1 MREDVINL
9 IQWLLVNV
17 DLGIKLLKIPI
28 KTFSDEELEE
38 MYKTIVD
45 FKKKYG
51 VVSHREL
58 GELAKKNLFNWQL
71 FVEYNF
77 YEYLENESFSPKVVK
92 SWVDFYQDKILEDYK
107 ENALSNLRTKYI
119 NNEITAEEFT
129 KQKKIIDTYEIDNEN
144 NFKDI
149 HELDLSDEEKTYI
162 SSGVRMIDYDIK
174 GFALGELSV
183 WSGGNGSAKSTFLNQ
198 LALETINQN
207 YNVAIYSGELTSK
220 RLMQWITLQASGKD
234 NVINVGGFYK
244 PTDEAKS
251 KILYWLDG
259 KLLVFDNAKGNKKDI
274 ILNSIKD
281 VVEKKKV
288 KVVIIDNLM
297 SIDLDNSSKYDEQS
311 NFIKELSSLAK
322 DLNIHIHFVCHP
334 RKTTLFLR
342 KNDISGTAD
351 LTNIADNVFILHRVG
366 NDFIRSFKENFNI
379 KDDKYELFKYS
390 NVIEICKN
398 REFGVQD
405 EFIGLYY
412 EKESKRLMNNL
423 GETKQFGW
431 ENMR

>member
-9 IQWLLVNV
+9 IQWLLVDV

-77 YEYLENESFSPKVVK
+77 YEYLENKSFSPKVIK
-92 SWVDFYQDKILEDYK
+92 SWVNFYQDKILEDYK

-129 KQKKIIDTYEIDNEN
+129 KQKKIIDTYEINNEN

-234 NVINVGGFYK
+234 NVINVSGFYK

-366 NDFIRSFKENFNI
+366 KDFIRNFKETFDI
-379 KDDKYELFKYS
+379 KDDKYQLFNYS

-398 REFGVQD
+398 REYGVQD

-412 EKESKRLMNNL
+412 EKESKRLLNNL
-423 GETKQFGW
+423 GEQKHFGW

>member
-1 MREDVINL
+1 MKEDVISL

-17 DLGIKLLKIPI
+17 DLGIKLLKIPT
-28 KTFSDEELEE
+28 KTFNDEELEE
-38 MYKTIVD
+38 MYKTIVN

-51 VVSHREL
+51 VVSYREL

-71 FVEYNF
+71 FTEYHF
-77 YEYLENESFSPKVVK
+77 YEYLENNNYTEVTIKP
-92 SWVDFYQDKILEDYK
+92 WVDFYQNKILDDYK
-107 ENALSNLRTKYI
+107 ENALSNLQTKYI
-119 NNEITAEEFT
+119 NNEISVNEYI
-129 KQKKIIDTYEIDNEN
+129 KQKQIIDNFEINSEH

-149 HELDLSDEEKTYI
+149 HELDLTDEERIYI
-162 SSGVRMIDYDIK
+162 NSGVRQIDRDIK

-244 PTDEAKS
+244 PTDDAKS

-259 KLLVFDNAKGNKKDI
+259 KLFVFDNSKGNKKELILQSIRDI
-274 ILNSIKD
+274 
-281 VVEKKKV
+281 VEKKKV

-297 SIDLDNSSKYDEQS
+297 SIELENTSKYDDQS
-311 NFIKELSSLAK
+311 NFIKELSSMAK
-322 DLNIHIHFVCHP
+322 ELNIHIHFVCHP

-366 NDFIRSFKENFNI
+366 KDFIRNFKETFDI
-379 KDDKYELFKYS
+379 RDDKYQLFNYS

-398 REFGVQD
+398 REYGVQD

-412 EKESKRLMNNL
+412 EKESKRLLNNS
-423 GETKQFGW
+423 GETKHFGW

>member
-1 MREDVINL
+1 MREDVISL
-9 IQWLLVNV
+9 IQWLLVDV
-17 DLGIKLLKIPI
+17 DLGTKLLKIPT
-28 KTFSDEELEE
+28 KTFNDEELEE
-38 MYKTIVD
+38 MYKTIVN

-51 VVSHREL
+51 VVSYREL
-58 GELAKKNLFNWQL
+58 GELAKKDLFNWEV
-71 FVEYNF
+71 FIENNF
-77 YEYLENESFSPKVVK
+77 YEYLETKNYTLKTIKPC
-92 SWVDFYQDKILEDYK
+92 VDLYQNKILHSYK
-107 ENALSNLRTKYI
+107 ENAVSTLQNKYI
-119 NNEITAEEFT
+119 KNEITVEEFI
-129 KQKKIIDTYEIDNEN
+129 KQKNIIDTYEINNEN

-149 HELDLSDEEKTYI
+149 HELDLTDEERTYI
-162 SSGVRMIDYDIK
+162 SSGVRKIDYDIK

-198 LALETINQN
+198 LALETIRQN

-220 RLMQWITLQASGKD
+220 RLLQWITLQASGRD
-234 NVINVGGFYK
+234 NVIDVSGFYK
-244 PTDEAKS
+244 PTDEAKD

-259 KLLVFDNAKGNKKDI
+259 KLFVFDNAKGNKKEI
-274 ILNSIKD
+274 ILNSIRD

-297 SIDLDNSSKYDEQS
+297 SIELDNSSKYDEQS
-311 NFIKELSSLAK
+311 NFIKELSNLAK
-322 DLNIHIHFVCHP
+322 ELNIHIHFVCHP

-366 NDFIRSFKENFNI
+366 KDFIRNFKEMFDI
-379 KDDKYELFKYS
+379 KDDKYQLFNYS

-398 REFGVQD
+398 REYGVQD

-412 EKESKRLMNNL
+412 EKESKRLLNNL
-423 GETKQFGW
+423 GETKIFGW
-431 ENMR
+431 ESMR

>member
-9 IQWLLVNV
+9 IQWLLVDV

-77 YEYLENESFSPKVVK
+77 YEYLENESFSPKVIK
-92 SWVDFYQDKILEDYK
+92 SWVNFYQDKILEDYK

-234 NVINVGGFYK
+234 NVINVSGFYK

-366 NDFIRSFKENFNI
+366 KDFIRNFKETFDI
-379 KDDKYELFKYS
+379 KDDKYQLFNYS

-398 REFGVQD
+398 REYGVQD

-412 EKESKRLMNNL
+412 EKESKRLLNNL
-423 GETKQFGW
+423 GEQKHFGW

>member
-9 IQWLLVNV
+9 IQWLLVDV

-77 YEYLENESFSPKVVK
+77 YEYLENENFSPKVVK

-129 KQKKIIDTYEIDNEN
+129 KQKKIIDTYEINNEN

-149 HELDLSDEEKTYI
+149 HELDLSDEEKVYI

-366 NDFIRSFKENFNI
+366 KDFIRNFKETFDI
-379 KDDKYELFKYS
+379 KDDKYQLFNYS

-398 REFGVQD
+398 REYGVQD

-412 EKESKRLMNNL
+412 EKESKRLLNNL
-423 GETKQFGW
+423 GEQKHFGW

>member
-1 MREDVINL
+1 MREDVVNL
-9 IQWLLVNV
+9 IQWLLVDV
-17 DLGIKLLKIPI
+17 DLGIKLLRIPT
-28 KTFSDEELEE
+28 KTFNDEELEE
-38 MYKTIVD
+38 LYKTIVN

-51 VVSHREL
+51 VVNIQEL
-58 GELAKKNLFNWQL
+58 SKLAKEGKFNWEL
-71 FVEYNF
+71 FTVELF
-77 YEYLENESFSPKVVK
+77 YEYLELKNYSIKTIKP
-92 SWVDFYQDKILEDYK
+92 WVDFYQNKILENYK
-107 ENALSNLRTKYI
+107 ENAINDLQNKYLTNQI
-119 NNEITAEEFT
+119 DRKSYV
-129 KQKKIIDTYEIDNEN
+129 KQLEVIDTYEINTED
-144 NFKDI
+144 NFKNI
-149 HELDLSDEEKTYI
+149 HDLDLSEEERVYI
-162 SSGVRMIDYDIK
+162 KSGIRQIDYDIK

-198 LALETINQN
+198 LALETIDQN

-220 RLMQWITLQASGKD
+220 RLMQWISLQASGK
-234 NVINVGGFYK
+234 NHVINVGGFYK
-244 PTDEAKS
+244 PEEDVKS

-259 KLLVFDNAKGNKKDI
+259 KLFVFDNSKGNKKEI
-274 ILNSIKD
+274 ILQSIRD
-281 VVEKKKV
+281 VVTKKKV

-297 SIDLDNSSKYDEQS
+297 SIELDNTSKYDDQS
-311 NFIKELSSLAK
+311 NFIKELSSMAK
-322 DLNIHIHFVCHP
+322 ELNIHIHFVCHP

-366 NDFIRSFKENFNI
+366 NDFIRSFKETFNI

>member
-9 IQWLLVNV
+9 IQWLLVDV

-129 KQKKIIDTYEIDNEN
+129 KQKKIIDTYEINNEN

-234 NVINVGGFYK
+234 NVINVSGFYK

-366 NDFIRSFKENFNI
+366 KDFIRNFKETFDI
-379 KDDKYELFKYS
+379 KDDKYQLFNYS

-398 REFGVQD
+398 REYGVQD

-412 EKESKRLMNNL
+412 EKESKRLLNNL
-423 GETKQFGW
+423 GEQKHFGW

>member
-1 MREDVINL
+1 MREDVVSL
-9 IQWLLVNV
+9 IQWLLVDV
-17 DLGIKLLKIPI
+17 DLGVKLLKIPT
-28 KTFSDEELEE
+28 KVFNDEELEE
-38 MYKTIVD
+38 MYKTIVN
-45 FKKKYG
+45 FKKQYG
-51 VVSHREL
+51 VVTYREL
-58 GELAKKNLFNWQL
+58 SELAKRDKFNWNLFANEL
-71 FVEYNF
+71 F
-77 YEYLENESFSPKVVK
+77 YEYLEEKNYSPKTIK
-92 SWVDFYQDKILEDYK
+92 TWVDFYQEKILEGYK
-107 ENALSNLRTKYI
+107 ENAINNLQTKYV
-119 NNEITAEEFT
+119 NNEITISDYI
-129 KQKKIIDTYEIDNEN
+129 KQKAIIDNYKINNEN

-149 HELDLSDEEKTYI
+149 HELDLKDEERIYI
-162 SSGVRMIDYDIK
+162 SSGIRKIDYDIK

-198 LALETINQN
+198 LALDTINQN

-220 RLMQWITLQASGKD
+220 RLLQWITLQASGKD
-234 NVINVGGFYK
+234 NVVDVNGFYK
-244 PTDEAKS
+244 PTEDAKG

-259 KLLVFDNAKGNKKDI
+259 KLFVFDNSKGNKKE
-274 ILNSIKD
+274 LLLQSIRD

-297 SIDLDNSSKYDEQS
+297 SIELDNSSKYDEQS
-311 NFIKELSSLAK
+311 NFIKELSSMAK
-322 DLNIHIHFVCHP
+322 ELNIHIHFVCHP

-366 NDFIRSFKENFNI
+366 KDFIRNFKETFDI
-379 KDDKYELFKYS
+379 RDDKYPLFSYS

-398 REFGVQD
+398 REYGVQD

-412 EKESKRLMNNL
+412 EKESKRLLNNL
-423 GETKQFGW
+423 GETKRFGW

>member
-1 MREDVINL
+1 MRDNVVSL
-9 IQWLLVNV
+9 IQWLLVDV
-17 DLGIKLLKIPI
+17 DLGVKLLKIPTKI
-28 KTFSDEELEE
+28 FGDEELEE
-38 MYKTIVD
+38 LYRTIVN
-45 FKKKYG
+45 FKKQNG
-51 VVSHREL
+51 VVSCNAL
-58 GELAKKNLFNWQL
+58 GELAKVGKFNWGL
-71 FVEYNF
+71 FTEELF
-77 YEYLENESFSPKVVK
+77 YEYLEMKNYTIKTIKP
-92 SWVDFYQDKILEDYK
+92 WVDFYQNKILEEYK
-107 ENALSNLRTKYI
+107 NNAINNLQMKYLSNEIKRSDYI
-119 NNEITAEEFT
+119 
-129 KQKKIIDTYEIDNEN
+129 KQLDRIDNFKINTEE
-144 NFKDI
+144 NFKNI
-149 HELDLSDEEKTYI
+149 HDLDLNDEERTYI
-162 SSGVRMIDYDIK
+162 KSGIRQIDRDIK

-207 YNVAIYSGELTSK
+207 YNVAIYSGELTSN
-220 RLMQWITLQASGKD
+220 RLIQWITLQASGKE
-234 NVINVGGFYK
+234 NVVDVNGFYK
-244 PTDEAKS
+244 PTDNARS

-259 KLLVFDNAKGNKKDI
+259 KLLVFDNSKGNRKET
-274 ILNSIKD
+274 ILQSIRD

-288 KVVIIDNLM
+288 QVVIIDNLM
-297 SIDLDNSSKYDEQS
+297 SIELDNASKYDEQS
-311 NFIKELSSLAK
+311 NFIKELSSMAK

-366 NDFIRSFKENFNI
+366 KDFIRNFKETFDI
-379 KDDKYELFKYS
+379 RDDKYELFNYS

-423 GETKQFGW
+423 GETKHFGW
-431 ENMR
+431 ESMR

>member
-9 IQWLLVNV
+9 IQWLLVDV

-77 YEYLENESFSPKVVK
+77 YEYLENKSFSPKVIK
-92 SWVDFYQDKILEDYK
+92 SWVNFYQDKILEDYK

-129 KQKKIIDTYEIDNEN
+129 KQKKIIDTYEINNEN

-366 NDFIRSFKENFNI
+366 KDFIRNFKETFDI
-379 KDDKYELFKYS
+379 KDDKYQLFNYS

-398 REFGVQD
+398 REYGVQD

-412 EKESKRLMNNL
+412 EKESKRLLNNL
-423 GETKQFGW
+423 GEQKHFGW

>member
-9 IQWLLVNV
+9 IQWLLVDV

-51 VVSHREL
+51 VVSYREL

-77 YEYLENESFSPKVVK
+77 YEYLENKSFSSKVVK
-92 SWVDFYQDKILEDYK
+92 SWVNFYQDKILEDYK
-107 ENALSNLRTKYI
+107 ENALSNLRMKYI

-129 KQKKIIDTYEIDNEN
+129 KQKKIIDTYEINNEN

-234 NVINVGGFYK
+234 NVINVSGFYK

-366 NDFIRSFKENFNI
+366 KDFIRNFKETFDI
-379 KDDKYELFKYS
+379 KDDKYQLFNYS

-398 REFGVQD
+398 REYGVQD

-412 EKESKRLMNNL
+412 EKESKRLLNNL
-423 GETKQFGW
+423 GEEKHFGW